1 MPLRVGLRV
10 IEQYGNES
18 LENQV
23 LAYEAQPFE
32 KGQIVFYGPSYFTR
46 WSTKY
51 GEIPM
56 AECLKGASGKKCVIN
71 RGFGS
76 SCAEHQLY
84 YYPRM
89 VRPLEPRVLVLE
101 GYANSDSFGYSPEE
115 VFEIMQRVVAYAK
128 TDFPGIHIYMC
139 SGHRSLK
146 ATEKIREDIKV
157 YSKYVEEFA
166 KETSDVTFVDVYN
179 YEPMI
184 RDDIF
189 IEDGVHFNSL
199 GYQVFAEFFKEN
211 LKEELEKF

>member
-89 VRPLEPRVLVLE
+89 VRPLEPKVLILE
-101 GYANSDSFGYSPEE
+101 CYANSDSFGYSPEE

-189 IEDGVHFNSL
+189 IEDGVHFNNF
-199 GYQVFAEFFKEN
+199 GYK
-211 LKEELEKF
+211 LYTELFQNVLRDELARY